1 MNDDKRSCASMP
13 RSLKDEIIKN
23 KSGYRAEESLKTREL
38 LKELK
43 LNTVC
48 ESALC
53 PNRGRCF
60 KDEVATFMIL
70 GDRCTRSC
78 TFCAVARHKPEPV
91 NAAEIKNVAE
101 AVRRLKLKYVVIT
114 SPTRDDLDDG
124 GAAHFGSVI
133 NAIHELCPNTKIEAL
148 IPDFKGSLDSLEKVF
163 VPGLTVLSHN
173 LETVKRLYG
182 EVRSGADYGRSLELI
197 GRVKNISK
205 TVYSKSGIMAGLGE
219 TFNEVISLMKDLRSV
234 GCDIFTIGQYI
245 APSVKSHIVKEY
257 IDNDIFEKYK
267 KAGLEMGFA
276 AVASAPLVRS
286 SFLAE
291 TTFNEAAPLTLTL

>member
-1 MNDDKRSCASMP
+1 MIKNKIP
-13 RSLKDEIIKN
+13 EELKAEIIKN
-23 KSGYRAEESLKTREL
+23 KSGYRAGESLKTRNL
-38 LKELK
+38 LKELN

-70 GDRCTRSC
+70 GDRCTRACS
-78 TFCAVARHKPEPV
+78 FCAVSRQKPEPPDP
-91 NAAEIKNVAE
+91 AEIKNVAE
-101 AVRRLKLKYVVIT
+101 AVSRLGLKYVVIT
-114 SPTRDDLDDG
+114 SPTRDDLADG
-124 GAAHFGSVI
+124 GASHFGAVI
-133 NAIHELCPNTKIEAL
+133 KSINRLCPQTKVEAL
-148 IPDFKGSLDSLEKVF
+148 IPDFKGDRDALKMVF
-163 VPGLTVLSHN
+163 VEGLTVLSHN

-197 GRVKNISK
+197 RRVHEISK
-205 TVYSKSGIMAGLGE
+205 EVFSKSGIMAGLGE
-219 TFNEVISLMKDLRSV
+219 TQEEVKELMADLRSA

-245 APSVKSHIVKEY
+245 APSVKSHAVKEY
-257 IDNDIFEKYK
+257 VDKSVFEKYK
-267 KAGLEMGFA
+267 VLALEMGFK

-291 TTFNEAAPLTLTL
+291 TTFNQILSRAAK

>member
-1 MNDDKRSCASMP
+1 MNEDNKRGGRMP
-13 RSLKDEIIKN
+13 QSLKNEIVRN
-23 KSGYRAEESLKTREL
+23 KSGYRAEESLKTRAM

-60 KDEVATFMIL
+60 KDEVATFMVL
-70 GDRCTRSC
+70 GDRCTRAC
-78 TFCAVARHKPEPV
+78 TFCAVDRRRPEPPD
-91 NAAEIKNVAE
+91 AEEAGRVAE
-101 AVRRLKLKYVVIT
+101 AVRRLKLKYVVLT
-114 SPTRDDLDDG
+114 SPTRDDLADG
-124 GAAHFGSVI
+124 GAAHFTAVI
-133 NAIHELCPNTKIEAL
+133 TAIHAASPATKIEAL
-148 IPDFKGSLDSLEKVF
+148 IPDFGGSFDSLKKVF

-182 EVRSGADYGRSLELI
+182 EVRSGADYARSLELI
-197 GRVKNISK
+197 SRVKSLSGE
-205 TVYSKSGIMAGLGE
+205 VYSKSGIMAGLGE
-219 TFNEVISLMKDLRSV
+219 TFDEVVELMRDLRAA

-245 APSVKSHIVKEY
+245 APSTKSHAVVEY
-257 IDNDIFEKYK
+257 IENDIFEKYK
-267 KAGLEMGFA
+267 KAGLEMGFK

-291 TTFNEAAPLTLTL
+291 TTFNEALPL